1 MEHFIKFSRVILI
14 VALIGSV
21 LGRLIFDLVTGSLNT
36 GSVGMIFISLFSY
49 GTFITLTAGFILC
62 VIWVLMN
69 LFTFLTRKQAGN

>member
-21 LGRLIFDLVTGSLNT
+21 LGRLIFDLITGSFGT
-36 GSVGMIFISLFSY
+36 GSVGMVFISLFSY
-49 GTFITLTAGFILC
+49 GTFITLTTGFILC

-69 LFTFLTRKQAGN
+69 LFTFLTRKQAGS